1 MAAEHRG
8 CDGSHFLHTS
18 TPVSPDVYGSE
29 CRKVGL
35 DDMDILTEVLMV
47 ANPEPETDEP
57 KTDKGHADSAQT
69 GSFADRIE
77 QKYAEAEKGR
87 KKKKKI

>member
-1 MAAEHRG
+1 MTYVQAANVAAQHRR

-47 ANPEPETDEP
+47 ANPELEPDEL
-57 KTDKGHADSAQT
+57 KADEGHADSA
-69 GSFADRIE
+69 
-77 QKYAEAEKGR
+77 
-87 KKKKKI
+87 